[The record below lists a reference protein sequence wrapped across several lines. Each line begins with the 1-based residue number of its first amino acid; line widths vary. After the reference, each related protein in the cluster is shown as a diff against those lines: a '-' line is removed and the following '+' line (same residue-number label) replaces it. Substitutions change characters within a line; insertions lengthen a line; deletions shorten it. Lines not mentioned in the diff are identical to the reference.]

1 MTTLEPQVPRG
12 NALVPFRWDL
22 LGFGLC
28 RAWVTSLLAFSGN
41 EIWGGGLS
49 LSLQIVLYFAAALVA
64 GALALASK
72 PAALAR
78 MARREKPFALVS
90 AGIGLLGMVCIILG
104 KLDHVDALFLAGL
117 VLAGSCGGYFETVW
131 GSKFVN
137 LSSDGIQVYT
147 FFAMA
152 VSSLFGIAAGFLPST
167 AFYLAS
173 TIMLGAMTALFLAQP
188 FRTADKDA
196 PLPEN
201 AAPMPDR
208 PRPEAEASPRLPEPS
223 VGQPAERQG
232 RRALAN
238 LLLSCLLFSLIY
250 NLIVTVAYDSL
261 PSETAS
267 QIRFWAN
274 LLAALILL
282 CTFLL
287 VKPLSATTL
296 FRLVL
301 PITAVGFVLYLV
313 SPSVLSEP
321 ALALSSMG
329 RKFFDILTWI
339 LVAKAVQ
346 EFSLPPTRY
355 FGLLVAGKNLG
366 YAGGSLLATMA
377 LDALD
382 AAVIQLATLVPIL
395 MLALIVCFFWLLPE
409 RTIDHLF
416 NAAPSLVRQR
426 ARERTTAEAAEA
438 LASRFGLTPRETEVL
453 VYMAKGRNLSVIAA
467 KLTISKGTA
476 HTHMIHIYQ
485 KLGVHQQQELIEMVE
500 RLRLQEDDPR

>member
-1 MTTLEPQVPRG
+1 
-12 NALVPFRWDL
+12 
-22 LGFGLC
+22 
-28 RAWVTSLLAFSGN
+28 
-41 EIWGGGLS
+41 
-49 LSLQIVLYFAAALVA
+49 
-64 GALALASK
+64 
-72 PAALAR
+72 

-208 PRPEAEASPRLPEPS
+208 PRPEAEASPSLPEPS